1 MATAAGGDMR
11 YAIIGP
17 GNVGSAI
24 ARAVTDA
31 GHEAVVAGPSE
42 EDLRTLAGNVPVA
55 TTTSNVD
62 AVSGADVVV
71 LAVPFA
77 AVNDV
82 VTGLRDELAGKI
94 VLDATNPLA
103 PDMSGLMT
111 DGTSGA
117 ELVAEAAPEARV
129 VKAFNTVFAGNQATA
144 TVDGTQLDGF
154 VASDDSGAKQ
164 TIMDLLAAIGFRPI
178 DVGGLSVAR
187 YLEGMGFINIALN
200 ARNDWS
206 WQSAWK
212 LVGPLS

>member
-1 MATAAGGDMR
+1 M
-11 YAIIGP
+11 
-17 GNVGSAI
+17 
-24 ARAVTDA
+24 
-31 GHEAVVAGPSE
+31 
-42 EDLRTLAGNVPVA
+42 PVA

-82 VTGLRDELAGKI
+82 VTGLRAELAGKT
-94 VLDATNPLA
+94 VLDATNPQ
-103 PDMSGLMT
+103 
-111 DGTSGA
+111 
-117 ELVAEAAPEARV
+117 
-129 VKAFNTVFAGNQATA
+129 TV
-144 TVDGTQLDGF
+144 
-154 VASDDSGAKQ
+154 
-164 TIMDLLAAIGFRPI
+164 MDLLAAVGFRPI

-206 WQSAWK
+206 WQSGWK

>member
-1 MATAAGGDMR
+1 MKF
-11 YAIIGP
+11 AIIGS

-24 ARAVTDA
+24 SRAVTDA

-42 EDLRTLAGNVPVA
+42 DGLRKLADEVQVA
-55 TTTSNVD
+55 TTNSNVE

-77 AVNDV
+77 AVDGV
-82 VTGLRDELAGKI
+82 VSGLRDELAGKI
-94 VLDATNPLA
+94 VIDVTNPLA
-103 PDMSGLMT
+103 PDLSGLMT

-117 ELVAEAAPEARV
+117 ELVAKAAPGARV

-144 TVDGTQLDGF
+144 SVDGTQLDGF
-154 VASDDSGAKQ
+154 VASDDADAKQ
-164 TIMDLLAAIGFRPI
+164 TVMDLLAAIGFRPI

-206 WQSAWK
+206 WQSGWK
-212 LVGPLS
+212 LVGPLA